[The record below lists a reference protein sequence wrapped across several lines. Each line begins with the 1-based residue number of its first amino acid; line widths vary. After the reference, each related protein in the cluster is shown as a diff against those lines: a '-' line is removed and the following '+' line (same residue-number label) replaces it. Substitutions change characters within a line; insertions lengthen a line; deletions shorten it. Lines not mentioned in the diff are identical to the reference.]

1 MAKMPGNSLQ
11 DTGAGDTEMGRL
23 VGPAFVDQDLGS
35 PRAGVS
41 FRRIP
46 DGIYLLAAFHASS
59 FVCCKPSR
67 GLRPAPALAVT
78 ASAPIG
84 MDAVRVYLPT
94 GPQTW
99 PTG

>member
-1 MAKMPGNSLQ
+1 MANMPGNSLKA
-11 DTGAGDTEMGRL
+11 TGAGDTEMGRL
-23 VGPAFVDQDLGS
+23 VGPAFVDQDS
-35 PRAGVS
+35 PITRS
-41 FRRIP
+41 TS
-46 DGIYLLAAFHASS
+46 LAASNTRWHISPD
-59 FVCCKPSR
+59 CIPSLVIR
-67 GLRPAPALAVT
+67 VLQPSGRLRPASALAVT